1 MKVRRFSWTRF
12 FFALTILGLLA
23 ASAIFLDTYFLR
35 GRRTVRNAGDPRW
48 RVYDFHSRQATQG
61 EIYDVAEVPA
71 IRKVREVAPRRLRVE
86 FVPPVRTSL
95 WRTEDAATG
104 AVLASGPDPEIPFSG
119 EPGDLAVR
127 LVPEGVRLLKEIR
140 LVINFYP
147 RERYRAAGLSWRDNY
162 WLRETSVPVTT
173 RRPRAVAEWVGLRS
187 GDPELREAAALVA
200 EHVDS
205 SAPALA
211 RAEQV
216 FLFAMDRLAASGGT
230 PTDAVQASTPLE
242 TCRLLFSGEGRGFC
256 ENRAL
261 VYYILANAAGVATRL
276 VDVAGKAGVLKLTGH
291 YFCESWIPEE
301 AGWMYVDPQS
311 SIVRLRDP
319 AGRLMTTLDLK
330 RAFERG
336 AFGAVDVRGYD
347 AKTKSLVDFKG
358 AALPP
363 STGDYLTGYPVLAF
377 KFGYGNTA
385 SFNRLKNFLFEPTLL
400 YADFPLPPLDVARV
414 ASLALAAGGLA
425 LTLISGLASLI
436 RRR

>member
-23 ASAIFLDTYFLR
+23 TTAIFLDTYFLR
-35 GRRTVRNAGDPRW
+35 GRRTVGNARDPRW
-48 RVYDFHSRQATQG
+48 RVYDFHSRQATRG

-71 IRKVREVAPRRLRVE
+71 IRKVREVSPRRLRVE
-86 FVPPVRTSL
+86 FVPPVRATL
-95 WRTEDAATG
+95 WRTENAATG
-104 AVLASGPDPEIPFSG
+104 AVLAAGPEPEIPFTG
-119 EPGDLAVR
+119 EPGDLDVR
-127 LVPEGVRLLKEIR
+127 LVPEGARLLKEIR

-173 RRPRAVAEWVGLRS
+173 RRPHAVADWVGLRPD
-187 GDPELREAAALVA
+187 DPDVREAAALLA
-200 EHVDS
+200 GRFD
-205 SAPALA
+205 PASPTVA

-216 FLFAMDRLAASGGT
+216 FLFAMNGLAASGGT
-230 PTDAVQASTPLE
+230 PTDAVQAATPLE
-242 TCRLLFSGEGRGFC
+242 TCRLLFSGKGRGFC

-261 VYYILANAAGVATRL
+261 VYYLLANAAGVPTRL
-276 VDVAGKAGVLKLTGH
+276 VDVAGKAGVMKLTGH
-291 YFCESWIPEE
+291 YFCESWVPEE

-311 SIVRLRDP
+311 SIARLRDP

-347 AKTKSLVDFKG
+347 AATKTLVDFKG

-363 STGDYLTGYPVLAF
+363 STGDYLAGYPVLAF
-377 KFGYGNTA
+377 KFGYGNSA
-385 SFNRLKNFLFEPTLL
+385 SFNRVRNFLFQPTLL
-400 YADFPLPPLDVARV
+400 YADFPLPALNLARL
-414 ASLALAAGGLA
+414 AALALAAGGLA
-425 LTLISGLASLI
+425 LTLIGGLASLL